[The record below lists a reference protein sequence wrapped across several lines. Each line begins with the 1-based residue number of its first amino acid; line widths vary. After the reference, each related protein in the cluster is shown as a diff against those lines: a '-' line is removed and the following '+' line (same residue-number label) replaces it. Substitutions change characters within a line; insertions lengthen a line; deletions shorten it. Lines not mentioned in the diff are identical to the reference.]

1 MNPTLNR
8 RTLLKGVGAA
18 IALPFLEGML
28 PRGILAASTQVA
40 KAPLRMAFV
49 YVPNGL
55 NMENFTPAEVGSD
68 YKLTPLLSKLA
79 EHKND
84 FSVLSGLTADKAR
97 ANGDGPGD
105 HARAMSAFLTGS

>member
-1 MNPTLNR
+1 MTQPQLNR
-8 RTLLKGVGAA
+8 RMLLKGVGAA

-28 PRGILAASTQVA
+28 PRGIMAASTEA
-40 KAPLRMAFV
+40 TKAPLRMAFV

-84 FSVLSGLTADKAR
+84 FSVLSALTADKPR
-97 ANGDGPGD
+97 ANGD
-105 HARAMSAFLTGS
+105 